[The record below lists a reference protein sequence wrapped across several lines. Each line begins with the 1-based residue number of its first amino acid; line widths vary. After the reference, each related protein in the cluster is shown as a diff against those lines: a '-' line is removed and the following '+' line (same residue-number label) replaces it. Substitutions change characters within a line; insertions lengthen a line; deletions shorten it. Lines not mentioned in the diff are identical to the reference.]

1 MVRKRSL
8 LVVCR
13 HATPHVEPLS
23 NTVMPSAVVFQQTAK
38 LRGSSLIEL
47 ILFIVIVSVALAG
60 ILLVMNTTTRASAD
74 PLIRKQAL
82 AIAESLMEEV
92 QLMPLTFCDPDDA
105 NVITAA
111 NVAGCATVS
120 EDTAIGAEPGET
132 RYSSTTPFDNVS
144 DYHNFAMN
152 AGNGGIRDISNVQ
165 IANLAAYTATIAMR
179 QAAWGGIAAAD
190 SLLITVTVTAPNGE
204 MVALDSYRT
213 RYSPNGAP

>member
-1 MVRKRSL
+1 MCIRLKS
-8 LVVCR
+8 
-13 HATPHVEPLS
+13 
-23 NTVMPSAVVFQQTAK
+23 
-38 LRGSSLIEL
+38 RGSSLIEL
-47 ILFIVIVSVALAG
+47 IIFIVIVSVALAG

-92 QLMPLTFCDPDDA
+92 QLMPFTFCDPDDA

-111 NVAGCATVS
+111 NATFGAGGCATLS
-120 EDTAIGAEPGET
+120 EDTTIGAEPGET

-165 IANLAAYTATIAMR
+165 IVNLATYGATVEVR
-179 QAAWGGIAAAD
+179 QAAWDGIGAAD
-190 SLLITVTVTAPNGE
+190 SLRITVSVTAANGE
-204 MVALDSYRT
+204 IVALDSYRT

>member
-1 MVRKRSL
+1 MCTRRSSL
-8 LVVCR
+8 FK
-13 HATPHVEPLS
+13 
-23 NTVMPSAVVFQQTAK
+23 SAVVFQQTAK

-82 AIAESLMEEV
+82 AIAESLMEEA
-92 QLMPLTFCDPDDA
+92 QLMPFTFCDPDDA
-105 NVITAA
+105 NVVTAA
-111 NVAGCATVS
+111 NATVGAAGCATVS
-120 EDTAIGAEPGET
+120 EDTVIGAEPGET

-144 DYHNFAMN
+144 DYHNFSMN